1 MPSLIEHIDFHGQP
15 ALHLV
20 TAAGARAIV
29 SLHGAQVL
37 SWIPPGGEERLYL
50 SPLAR
55 FDGSAA
61 IRGGVPVC
69 FPQFAELGPLPRH
82 GFART
87 ISWSLTAERSGK
99 DFALVTLT
107 LSDSDATR
115 ALWPYPFWAELGILI
130 EDSRL
135 DLELEVENTG
145 SEALEFT
152 AALHTYLAVREV
164 EQSRLEG
171 LHGYTYH
178 DQVDAGRTRRDSG
191 DVLLIE
197 AETDRIYHDV
207 KRPLLLREYDRSLGV
222 NADGFSDVV
231 VWNPW
236 VERSAT
242 IADLPADGFRRM
254 LCVEAAAAHR
264 PVRVDA
270 GESWWGRQTLVAL

>member
-1 MPSLIEHIDFHGQP
+1 MPSTIETTDFHGQP
-15 ALHLV
+15 ALRLV

-69 FPQFAELGPLPRH
+69 FPQFAGLGPLPHH

-87 ISWSLTAERSGK
+87 AAWSVVTERSGK
-99 DFALVTLT
+99 DFALVTLA

-115 ALWPYPFWAELGILI
+115 ALWPHPFRAELGILI

-145 SEALEFT
+145 SETLEFT

-171 LHGYTYH
+171 LHGYDYR
-178 DQVDAGRTRRDSG
+178 DKVDADRIRRDSG

-197 AETDRIYHDV
+197 AETDRLYQDV
-207 KRPLLLREYDRSLGV
+207 ERPLLLREYDRSLGI
-222 NADGFSDVV
+222 NADGFPDVV

-236 VERSAT
+236 VERSA
-242 IADLPADGFRRM
+242 ALPDLPANGFRHM

-264 PVRVDA
+264 PVRLDA